1 MKQYLAGKIRNVA
14 LAGHSSSG
22 KTTLAEALLYKT
34 GYSDRLGKVAD
45 GNTVCDFDPE
55 EIKRKVSV
63 SSTVAPFAWGSTKIN
78 LIDTPG
84 LFDFE
89 GGMYEGMIAAESL
102 SLIHISGSKSCCSG
116 PGRQQGCCCW
126 QRRWYCS
133 EAVRLGIARRF
144 QKLSNFDQTTCGSWI
159 CGWFL
164 FGEAIKD
171 ED

>member
-89 GGMYEGMIAAESL
+89 GGMYEGMIAAESALITVSARETVWAVPRCSL
-102 SLIHISGSKSCCSG
+102 SHRWIWTMRISIRCSNSSN
-116 PGRQQGCCCW
+116 PNSARVSA
-126 QRRWYCS
+126 RW
-133 EAVRLGIARRF
+133 
-144 QKLSNFDQTTCGSWI
+144 
-159 CGWFL
+159 
-164 FGEAIKD
+164 
-171 ED
+171 

>member
-89 GGMYEGMIAAESL
+89 GGMYEGMIAAESALITVSARDGVEVGTKRPTNWQTVWAAPRCSL
-102 SLIHISGSKSCCSG
+102 SLRWIWTMRISIRCSNSSN
-116 PGRQQGCCCW
+116 PNSARVSA
-126 QRRWYCS
+126 RW
-133 EAVRLGIARRF
+133 
-144 QKLSNFDQTTCGSWI
+144 
-159 CGWFL
+159 
-164 FGEAIKD
+164 
-171 ED
+171 